1 MSVKHFNVAA
11 LSPAHLI
18 SPHKVGYQDSIDIIF
33 DELHKTRKSFIKI
46 GWYLK
51 HINDEKMYEEEG
63 YSTIYEFAQDKFS
76 ISQPTATR
84 FINLCIEFSVN
95 HDSPEL
101 DEKYIDFSVSQL
113 FEMLPMKQEEKE
125 QITPDMTV
133 KEIRTVKSENRRVAE
148 PDDGEIRLFYQYCLK
163 GISVADRNNL
173 KDYMLQHYGKS
184 NRGGGD
190 YKLDYKCSPRGI
202 IINHSEEITW
212 TSFVKRVNEL
222 IPVEE
227 ETVVDDNLPGQMSI
241 EKDFQEYMPD
251 SVEENEDA
259 TVVKSASSEEKYAT
273 SHISDTIVDGVY
285 REVEVAKS
293 EPTQQISTKESSEAK
308 EKKVTSSDNEE
319 CLREEIE
326 ELADGVKEFFW
337 GWEGQE
343 IPKGELEVAKKN
355 TVKLVI
361 LIEKLLSIGGR

>member
-18 SPHKVGYQDSIDIIF
+18 SPHKVGYQDSVDIIF

-51 HINDEKMYEEEG
+51 HINEENMYEEEG
-63 YSTIYEFAQDKFS
+63 YENIYQFAHDKFN

-84 FINLCIEFSVN
+84 FMNLCIEFSVN

-133 KEIRTVKSENRRVAE
+133 KEIRTVKNRN
-148 PDDGEIRLFYQYCLK
+148 K
-163 GISVADRNNL
+163 K
-173 KDYMLQHYGKS
+173 KD
-184 NRGGGD
+184 
-190 YKLDYKCSPRGI
+190 
-202 IINHSEEITW
+202 
-212 TSFVKRVNEL
+212 FVKRVNEL

-227 ETVVDDNLPGQMSI
+227 ETVVDDNLPGQMNI

-251 SVEENEDA
+251 SAEENEDA
-259 TVVKSASSEEKYAT
+259 TSVKLESSEGKYAT
-273 SHISDTIVDGVY
+273 SHISDMIVDGEY
-285 REVEVAKS
+285 KEVEVAKS
-293 EPTQQISTKESSEAK
+293 EVISQNSTKGCTEAK
-308 EKKVTSSDNEE
+308 ETKEISTDNEE
-319 CLREEIE
+319 SLRDEIE
-326 ELADGVKEFFW
+326 ELVDGVKEFFG

-343 IPKGELEVAKKN
+343 IPKDELEVAKKN
-355 TVKLVI
+355 AIKLAI
-361 LIEKLLSIGGR
+361 LIEKFLSMGDR

>member
-1 MSVKHFNVAA
+1 MAVKYFNVAA

-51 HINDEKMYEEEG
+51 HINEENMYEEEG
-63 YSTIYEFAQDKFS
+63 YENIYQFAHDKFN

-84 FINLCIEFSVN
+84 FMNLCIEFSVN

-101 DEKYIDFSVSQL
+101 DEKYIDFNVSQL

-163 GISVADRNNL
+163 GITAADRNNL
-173 KDYMLQHYGKS
+173 KDYMLQNYGKGHA
-184 NRGGGD
+184 GGSIHE
-190 YKLDYKCSPRGI
+190 LDYKCSPRGI
-202 IINHSEEITW
+202 RINHSKEITW

-222 IPVEE
+222 IPLEAE
-227 ETVVDDNLPGQMSI
+227 AIEDDNLPGQMSI

-251 SVEENEDA
+251 SVEENENPS
-259 TVVKSASSEEKYAT
+259 VVNSIPSEEKYAT
-273 SHISDTIVDGVY
+273 SHISDTIVDGEY

-293 EPTQQISTKESSEAK
+293 ESTSQNSTKGSSEAK
-308 EKKVTSSDNEE
+308 ETKEISTDNEE
-319 CLREEIE
+319 SLRDEIE
-326 ELADGVKEFFW
+326 ELADGVKEFFG

-343 IPKGELEVAKKN
+343 IPKDELEVAKKN
-355 TVKLVI
+355 VIRLAI
-361 LIEKLLSIGGR
+361 LIEQLLNIK